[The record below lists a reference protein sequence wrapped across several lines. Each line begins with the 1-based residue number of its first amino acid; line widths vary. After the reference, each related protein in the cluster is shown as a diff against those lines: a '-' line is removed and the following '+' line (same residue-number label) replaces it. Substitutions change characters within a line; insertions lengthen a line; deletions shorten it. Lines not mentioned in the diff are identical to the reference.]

1 MSLKTFCSKFII
13 AGIFFS
19 INLSKAEAQS
29 AYQTKFINGNTNN
42 KLEVLDWG
50 GKGKPILFLTGL
62 GNSAHVFADFAPKF
76 TNRFHVYGMSRR
88 GYGASEQPVDG
99 YGID

>member
-1 MSLKTFCSKFII
+1 MSLKKFYLNFII

-19 INLSKAEAQS
+19 ITLSKAEAQS
-29 AYQTKFINGNTNN
+29 AYQTKFINGSTNN

-62 GNSAHVFADFAPKF
+62 GNSAHVFSDFAPRF
-76 TNRFHVYGMSRR
+76 TNRFTFM
-88 GYGASEQPVDG
+88 A
-99 YGID
+99 